1 MPSFSRPSVSND
13 NPYSELLFKTLKY
26 RPQYPLRHFADVT
39 EARQWVTELVKWYN
53 HEHCYSA
60 IGFVTPA
67 QRHEGLD
74 EQLLTNRRA
83 VYEAAYAKNP
93 ERWSGILGTG
103 KEPKKFILTLIK
115 QKKIKQKIKIFK

>member
-1 MPSFSRPSVSND
+1 MSHGS
-13 NPYSELLFKTLKY
+13 
-26 RPQYPLRHFADVT
+26 
-39 EARQWVTELVKWYN
+39 TELVKWYN
-53 HEHCYSA
+53 HEHRHSA

-93 ERWSGILGTG
+93 ERWRVILGVG
-103 KEPKKFILTLIK
+103 KEPKKFILTMIK
-115 QKKIKQKIKIFK
+115 QKKVKQKIKIFK